1 LEQQQNKP
9 SEKGD
14 PTANNL
20 IIDLI
25 LLIIIKDKR
34 NYSRRI

>member
-14 PTANNL
+14 PTVNNL